1 MPTCR
6 QLLSPEKRC
15 VACRKRRSALA
26 CILRRVHLNQTEP
39 DAAAASTDLGPR
51 KRQAREFY
59 ADFATDSQV
68 NNLDERLENDI
79 AFVYPWCPPAHMG
92 GSRRSPRL
100 ALQQML
106 EVQWKKTREKMKE
119 RPLHSIIQKRKRFGR
134 APAQPAQVAPAQ
146 PALPVQPAESSI
158 DSLLSQSSK
167 RRLIQIA
174 FELLGAP
181 TELNAEGDNQWDS
194 ANGVVNTIRDFL
206 GLQSHRAR
214 AQIDEVLRYIMRCKD
229 TGETSGNI
237 DAGRKLGACNSGR
250 RPKLT
255 ELDDRNVARCLHEGL
270 GCQLTWAIINN
281 GKAPAD
287 KVHISSVK
295 RSAKRAFSGE
305 CHNRRTKK
313 TGNKDPTSIWCVC
326 RHEFSLQLQQQFRE
340 GDVPGESMIG
350 KTVCKWF
357 DDEETGEEKLFV
369 GKIVSYDA
377 SKKWYRVVYSDGDV
391 EELTFNKLRIREW
404 KTIPRDSVLWL
415 DEKVCYTL
423 YAVTVTVTHT
433 HCIHQA

>member
-1 MPTCR
+1 M
-6 QLLSPEKRC
+6 
-15 VACRKRRSALA
+15 
-26 CILRRVHLNQTEP
+26 
-39 DAAAASTDLGPR
+39 
-51 KRQAREFY
+51 
-59 ADFATDSQV
+59 
-68 NNLDERLENDI
+68 
-79 AFVYPWCPPAHMG
+79 
-92 GSRRSPRL
+92 
-100 ALQQML
+100 
-106 EVQWKKTREKMKE
+106 
-119 RPLHSIIQKRKRFGR
+119 
-134 APAQPAQVAPAQ
+134 
-146 PALPVQPAESSI
+146 
-158 DSLLSQSSK
+158 
-167 RRLIQIA
+167 
-174 FELLGAP
+174 
-181 TELNAEGDNQWDS
+181 NAEGDNQWDG

-214 AQIDEVLRYIMRCKD
+214 AQIDEVLRYIVRCED

-255 ELDDRNVARCLHEGL
+255 ELDDRNVARCLREGF
-270 GCQLTWAIINN
+270 GAQMTWAIINN

-369 GKIVSYDA
+369 GKIVSYNA
-377 SKKWYRVVYSDGDV
+377 RKKWYRVVYSDGDV
-391 EELTFNKLRIREW
+391 EELTFNKLRISEW
-404 KTIPRDSVLWL
+404 KKIPRDSVLWL
-415 DEKVCYTL
+415 DEKVCHTL
-423 YAVTVTVTHT
+423 YAGCNYNRNSHTLCTPSTKRSSSVARTVTSGCFMSIPSTPT
-433 HCIHQA
+433 SLCAKRMAAFCLSLIHI